1 MREGLLM
8 GVMVTAVLIAL
19 SVCPAAVAQE
29 TLPEMVL
36 GQWEGTATSG
46 QCGGPADTATFAG
59 STQVSLVFSE
69 TAGRLTWTFSYRYD
83 PDLWGNAE
91 GTVTAF
97 TPPAVELMGPW
108 TEHAVRDVVG
118 TGVRFSLTID
128 GDRMKGTVMAEGDD
142 IPLVLYLT
150 RTK

>member
-1 MREGLLM
+1 MRVGLVT

-19 SVCPAAVAQE
+19 VCPAAVAQE
-29 TLPEMVL
+29 TLREMVV

-46 QCGGPADTATFAG
+46 QCGGPATFGESA
-59 STQVSLVFSE
+59 QVSLVFSE

-83 PDLWGNAE
+83 PDLWGDAE

-108 TEHAVRDVVG
+108 AEHAVPDVVG

-142 IPLVLYLT
+142 IPLVLSLT